1 MRLGVENG
9 EAVSEEKNNNNSA
22 IARRQ
27 ASVLPS
33 WRRQNGIHM
42 THETQYVHC
51 IVALMGEIIS
61 LLQLKLAEN
70 LRFLM
75 YEVIILFEN

>member
-33 WRRQNGIHM
+33 
-42 THETQYVHC
+42 
-51 IVALMGEIIS
+51 
-61 LLQLKLAEN
+61 
-70 LRFLM
+70 
-75 YEVIILFEN
+75 